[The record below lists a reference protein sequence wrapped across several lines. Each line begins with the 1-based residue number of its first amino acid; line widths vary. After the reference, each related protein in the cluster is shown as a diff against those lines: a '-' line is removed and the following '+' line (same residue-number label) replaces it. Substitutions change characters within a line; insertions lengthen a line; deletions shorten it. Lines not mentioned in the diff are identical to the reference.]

1 MLLIKQ
7 IHQFLVNP
15 VKQKHSLSQAILV
28 PLPCYMQMLFSQRK
42 VSSNI
47 AFMAAR
53 NYVQQDQVTALNLIL
68 DIFHL
73 YHACPPQLSLV
84 DVSRQGL
91 FSI

>member
-1 MLLIKQ
+1 MKCKFCLFSLLLIKQ
-7 IHQFLVNP
+7 IHHFLVNP

-28 PLPCYMQMLFSQRK
+28 PLPYYMQMLFSQRQ

-68 DIFHL
+68 AIFTFIMPVL
-73 YHACPPQLSLV
+73 LNFL
-84 DVSRQGL
+84 
-91 FSI
+91 